1 MSLKSLYQSLKNKF
15 SGEAKEEVTREDGSP
30 MPPIKSGKVPMS
42 AIARL
47 LRWRKERKGKT
58 RSYRK
63 RNIPYMGSF
72 RKLRMHQIRMSQL
85 QGIEV
90 ANALRAA
97 KKVGTRA
104 AMHEFL
110 LRNYPQSNHNA
121 RA

>member
-1 MSLKSLYQSLKNKF
+1 MSLKSLLTNLKNKF
-15 SGEAKEEVTREDGSP
+15 SGEKPDEVTREDGSP
-30 MPPIKSGKVPMS
+30 MPPIKPGKVPMS

-63 RNIPYMGSF
+63 RNIPYMGGF
-72 RKLRMHQIRMSQL
+72 CKLRLHRIRMSQL

-97 KKVGTRA
+97 KKEGTRT
-104 AMHEFL
+104 AMHKFL
-110 LRNYPQSNHNA
+110 LTHYPQSNHNA